1 MKINPIDKLLY
12 SNPAPESK
20 SERKI
25 QGAYGRTYRNEQE
38 VLVDWRAGKDFKF
51 VGGPYFSIR
60 DRNSLNIYVDVLVV
74 VDNTGKRIAEIDLN
88 D

>member
-1 MKINPIDKLLY
+1 MKFNPIDKLLY
-12 SNPAPESK
+12 SNPLPDGK
-20 SERKI
+20 SERLAKA
-25 QGAYGRTYRNEQE
+25 AYGRTYRNGQE
-38 VLVDWRAGKDFKF
+38 VLTDWKAGKDFKF

-74 VDNTGKRIAEIDLN
+74 VDNVGRRITEIDLN